1 MSFFCP
7 VMYDRLYSFLESGY
21 GVDPANRSLDQTISS
36 AHTISPA
43 RHAGQSPTQ
52 KISLVIRIEPKNAT
66 CRIPYHALQVS
77 LICKCGCQ
85 FCRVDELA
93 LRFSCTIMF
102 KRVFVSS
109 VQQLIKPVSQKGRIF
124 PCGGI
129 LLSTIIDFYHTLY
142 HVSEANKHKH
152 RQGLA

>member
-1 MSFFCP
+1 MSRSVLSCMTNYTASSSP
-7 VMYDRLYSFLESGY
+7 VRVDR
-21 GVDPANRSLDQTISS
+21 ANGSLDQTISS
-36 AHTISPA
+36 AHAISPA

-77 LICKCGCQ
+77 LICKNGCQ

-93 LRFSCTIMF
+93 LRFSCTVKF

-109 VQQLIKPVSQKGRIF
+109 VQQLIRPVSQNGRIF
-124 PCGGI
+124 PCRGI
-129 LLSTIIDFYHTLY
+129 LLSIITNFYHTLY
-142 HVSEANKHKH
+142 HLSEANKHKH